1 MNREERVRL
10 YGEKSVAEGE
20 KPYTREDLDRDVDNS
35 CDHGSSAIRVDR
47 IAATIAEVARL
58 KGLIKDAG
66 ERENLCPWC
75 EGRDGVHYSKSTG
88 ASFDCPAFTPEGI
101 VK

>member
-35 CDHGSSAIRVDR
+35 CDYGSSAIRVDR
-47 IAATIAEVARL
+47 IAATIKEVERL
-58 KGLIKDAG
+58 RALIGATPFS
-66 ERENLCPWC
+66 EYCPWC
-75 EGRDGVHYSKSTG
+75 GRDKSDPHTH
-88 ASFDCPAFTPEGI
+88 DCRAFTPEGI
-101 VK
+101 VR